1 MQVKI
6 ETVEGQVQSIRSPML
21 GKAVIQVDDE
31 ALLKAGDHL
40 GYIESIHQKF
50 PLTLPDDLEGIWQL
64 RGVKRTPYLL
74 EYHSEIAKIYPFKVG
89 HLDQEMASIGGSDV
103 QTGISQGFKRYESV
117 MDGTFYR
124 KSSPDSPV
132 FIEKGQCIEPKQ
144 VIALVEVMK
153 CFYQLHFEG
162 KSRVKIE
169 EIVVKDGQSIQAGDL
184 LFYYSMIKD
193 EQ

>member
-6 ETVEGQVQSIRSPML
+6 ETVEGQVQSIRSPMV

-40 GYIESIHQKF
+40 GYIESIHQKL
-50 PLTLPDDLEGIWQL
+50 PLTLPDDLEGIWQMK
-64 RGVKRTPYLL
+64 GVKRTPYLL
-74 EYHSEIAKIYPFKVG
+74 EYQSEIAKIYPFKVG
-89 HLDQEMASIGGSDV
+89 HLDQEAGVGGGGV
-103 QTGISQGFKRYESV
+103 QVTGMSQGFKRYESA

-132 FIEKGQCIEPKQ
+132 FIEEGQYIEPKQ

-162 KSRVKIE
+162 KTRVKIE
-169 EIVVKDGQSIQAGDL
+169 QIMVKDGQSIQAGDL
-184 LFYYSMIKD
+184 LFYYSI
-193 EQ
+193 